1 MSRRHEPPP
10 HMATL
15 VNMGAVLGQGMLI
28 LNVTQASAKPWRG
41 KPDYSRGG
49 SKGRKSL
56 NLKWLILLRLA
67 NRKLQLARRSDDY
80 SLLTKRVIN

>member
-15 VNMGAVLGQGMLI
+15 VNMGAVGQGMLI
-28 LNVTQASAKPWRG
+28 LNVTRASAKRG
-41 KPDYSRGG
+41 RSKPDYSGDG

-56 NLKWLILLRLA
+56 NLKWLILLGLA
-67 NRKLQLARRSDDY
+67 NRKLPLARRSDDY
-80 SLLTKRVIN
+80 RL